1 MPQNAPK
8 GDQDGGAKQLAVA
21 TAMANAARAIGSR
34 FVLALGDNFYW
45 QGVESVKD
53 PLWKSVW
60 EDRFNV
66 PSLQT
71 PWSVNASYL
80 SNWQNLN
87 PRILACRRL
96 RVTTSFTLKAATI

>member
-60 EDRFNV
+60 EDRFND

-71 PWSVNASYL
+71 PWSVTASYP
-80 SNWQNLN
+80 SDWQN
-87 PRILACRRL
+87 PRILACRCL
-96 RVTTSFTLKAATI
+96 RVTIRFTLEAATI